1 MLWERPPTGNYPSD
15 FTATTWGQTAMLA
28 HGNDSLG
35 SVVHREQQM
44 KAFTAALW
52 ASSVPS
58 PVTCATQRKA
68 KTIPSLAPWNT
79 MLDFTVHP
87 ALFLELLS
95 LLDLLCPMTSF
106 AFQMNSVHSA
116 MQWSPDAA
124 KCFGPCLI
132 WSPQIAL
139 LVLSVCR
146 GCQKHTN
153 VLKEQRRK
161 ESMYWQI

>member
-1 MLWERPPTGNYPSD
+1 
-15 FTATTWGQTAMLA
+15 
-28 HGNDSLG
+28 
-35 SVVHREQQM
+35 M

-58 PVTCATQRKA
+58 PVTCATQNKA

-79 MLDFTVHP
+79 MLNFTAHP

-106 AFQMNSVHSA
+106 AFQMNSVYSA
-116 MQWSPDAA
+116 MQWSPDSA

-132 WSPQIAL
+132 LSPQIAL

-146 GCQKHTN
+146 GCTSEDTAEKWSKNFGQLQKYLQKMTKTHQCLKGTEEERIH
-153 VLKEQRRK
+153 VLTELTVLW
-161 ESMYWQI
+161 ESPEFPDLGGC